1 MIASSTEKI
10 KSARTLAFEALYEI
24 FEKNA
29 YANLTI
35 QRILRR
41 IPLKKEERHLLTEL
55 IYGVCRKYNYCLW
68 LINLISDRP
77 MSKIH
82 PVVRILLL
90 LGIYQIVFLDRIPDS
105 AAVNETVKIAKRI
118 THVGNV
124 KFINGV
130 LRNFLRR
137 RESLVLPDSTFDRVF
152 YESLIYNQPE
162 WLIQFFEKKYG
173 FKKVLLTTSCT
184 DALEMAAILGN
195 IEPGDEV
202 IVPSYTFVS
211 TAIARSSALISS

>member
-35 QRILRR
+35 QSILRWC
-41 IPLKKEERHLLTEL
+41 PLKKEERHLLTEL

-68 LINLISDRP
+68 LISLISDRP
-77 MSKIH
+77 MFKIH
-82 PVVRILLL
+82 PAVRILLA
-90 LGIYQIVFLDRIPDS
+90 LGIYQIVFLDRIPES
-105 AAVNETVKIAKRI
+105 AAVNETVKIAKKV
-118 THVGNV
+118 THIGNV

-137 RESLVLPDSTFDRVF
+137 RESLTLPDRTSNRVF
-152 YESLIYNQPE
+152 YESLIYNR
-162 WLIQFFEKKYG
+162 YG
-173 FKKVLLTTSCT
+173 T
-184 DALEMAAILGN
+184 I
-195 IEPGDEV
+195 
-202 IVPSYTFVS
+202 
-211 TAIARSSALISS
+211 

>member
-90 LGIYQIVFLDRIPDS
+90 LGIYQIVFFGSYSGFCSSQRNGKDCKKNNPCRKC
-105 AAVNETVKIAKRI
+105 KI
-118 THVGNV
+118 
-124 KFINGV
+124 
-130 LRNFLRR
+130 
-137 RESLVLPDSTFDRVF
+137 
-152 YESLIYNQPE
+152 Y
-162 WLIQFFEKKYG
+162 
-173 FKKVLLTTSCT
+173 
-184 DALEMAAILGN
+184 
-195 IEPGDEV
+195 
-202 IVPSYTFVS
+202 
-211 TAIARSSALISS
+211 

>member
-35 QRILRR
+35 QSILRWC
-41 IPLKKEERHLLTEL
+41 PLKKEERHLLTEL

-68 LINLISDRP
+68 LISLISDRP
-77 MSKIH
+77 MFKIH
-82 PVVRILLL
+82 PAVRILLA
-90 LGIYQIVFLDRIPDS
+90 LGIYQIVFLDRIPES
-105 AAVNETVKIAKRI
+105 AAVNETVKIAKKV
-118 THVGNV
+118 THIGNV

-137 RESLVLPDSTFDRVF
+137 RESLTLPDRTSNRVF

-162 WLIQFFEKKYG
+162 WLIRFFEKEYG
-173 FKKVLLTTSCT
+173 MGQSEKILKAFNTISDTCIRVNTLKIET
-184 DALEMAAILGN
+184 D
-195 IEPGDEV
+195 DQEV
-202 IVPSYTFVS
+202 KQRI
-211 TAIARSSALISS
+211 